1 MKQRQNLLIQKKS
14 AQNGTD
20 ATATEY
26 QTQKNLQTHVSS
38 IYIIILCIVAFTSP
52 LLHVVFD
59 VKGMEGYLGYKYMS
73 SFLFAA
79 GNRLSAISVALL
91 FIFASQQVQN
101 EYRTTLKIASYTAL
115 FIASFFAVQ
124 ILIPKHLL
132 LKWSG
137 IKDLPQSAYYITMI
151 IGGIASVFVL
161 FYFQKAV
168 IYSEIRLR
176 RIINVLMDSLYTG
189 LEEKQLINP
198 WRTKEF
204 KNHRIEVTNK
214 VVDYE
219 QGRL

>member
-1 MKQRQNLLIQKKS
+1 MKQRQNLSNQKKS

-26 QTQKNLQTHVSS
+26 QTQKNLQTHVGS
-38 IYIIILCIVAFTSP
+38 IYIIILCVIAFTSP

-79 GNRLSAISVALL
+79 GNRLSAICVALL
-91 FIFASQQVQN
+91 FIFTAQQVHNQ
-101 EYRTTLKIASYTAL
+101 YRLTLKIAAYTAL

-151 IGGIASVFVL
+151 IGGIASVIVL
-161 FYFQKAV
+161 INFQKAV
-168 IYSEIRLR
+168 IYSEKRLR
-176 RIINVLMDSLYTG
+176 SIIMVLMESLYIG
-189 LEEKQLINP
+189 LEEKELINP
-198 WRTKEF
+198 WKTKEF
-204 KNHRIEVTNK
+204 KNHRIEITNK
-214 VVDYE
+214 VVDCE